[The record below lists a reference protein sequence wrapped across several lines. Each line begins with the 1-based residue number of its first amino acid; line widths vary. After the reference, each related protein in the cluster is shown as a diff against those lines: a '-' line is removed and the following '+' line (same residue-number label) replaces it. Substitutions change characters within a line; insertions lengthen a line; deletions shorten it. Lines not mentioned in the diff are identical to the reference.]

1 MKKILLL
8 PDAFKGTM
16 DSPTVC
22 RIMKEA
28 ILLHYPDARVEGF
41 PLADG
46 GEGSVD
52 SFLLAVGGEKISARV
67 KGPLFQEMEAF
78 FGLINQGNGAVIE
91 MAACAGLPLM
101 GSRKDPLIT
110 TTYGAG
116 QLIQAAAARGV
127 REIILGLGGSA
138 TNDGGCGA
146 AAALGIR
153 FLDQDGLEF
162 IPVGGTLERI
172 SRIDA
177 AQKSGLLENLKVRA
191 MCDIDNPLY
200 GPRGA
205 AYVFAPQKG
214 ADEKSVEKLDAGL
227 RHLALMIERDLG
239 LQVADLPGSGAAGG
253 MGAGAYAFLG
263 ASLEAGI
270 EVVLDAIRFDR
281 IARDADLI
289 LTGEGKIDQQSLG
302 GKVVVGVARR
312 AKKLGI
318 PVVAIVG
325 DIGEDIEGVYEEGI
339 SGIFSINRVAMDFDL
354 VKEGSP
360 EDLALTVDNLMR
372 FLKRLAW
379 Q

>member
-1 MKKILLL
+1 MKKVLLL
-8 PDAFKGTM
+8 PDSLKGSM
-16 DSPTVC
+16 DSSTIC
-22 RIMKEA
+22 GIMEDA
-28 ILLHYPDARVEGF
+28 ILRHYPDARVESL
-41 PLADG
+41 PVADG

-52 SFLLAVGGEKISARV
+52 SFLKALGGEKVKIRV
-67 KGPLFQEMEAF
+67 KGPLFEEVDAF
-78 FGLINQGNGAVIE
+78 YGLINQGNRAVIE

-110 TTYGAG
+110 TTYGVG

-214 ADEKSVEKLDAGL
+214 ADEKGVKKLDAGL
-227 RHLALMIERDLG
+227 LHLALMIERDLG

-253 MGAGAYAFLG
+253 VGAGAYAFLG

-270 EVVLDAIRFDR
+270 EVVLDAICFDR

-289 LTGEGKIDQQSLG
+289 LTGEGKIDQQSLA
-302 GKVVVGVARR
+302 GKVVIGVARR
-312 AKKLGI
+312 AKRLGI
-318 PVVAIVG
+318 PVAAIVG
-325 DIGEDIEGVYEEGI
+325 DIGEGIEGVYEEGV
-339 SGIFSINRVAMDFDL
+339 SGIFSINRLAVDFAL
-354 VKEGSP
+354 ARKRSP

-372 FLKRLAW
+372 FLKQLAF
-379 Q
+379 